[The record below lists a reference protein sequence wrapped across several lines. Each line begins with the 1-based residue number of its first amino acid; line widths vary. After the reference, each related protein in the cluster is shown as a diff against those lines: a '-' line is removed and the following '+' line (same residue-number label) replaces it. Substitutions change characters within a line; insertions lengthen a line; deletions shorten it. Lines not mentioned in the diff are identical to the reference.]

1 MEKLNSQIT
10 TTNQRTAK
18 KSIHDQPKELIAKYM
33 RPLPQIKMNLKY
45 KPMDQI
51 TKAKNYIVH
60 IPKCFDDSL
69 NFNWSDKDYLL
80 KQQDSAALKEANDKI

>member
-1 MEKLNSQIT
+1 
-10 TTNQRTAK
+10 
-18 KSIHDQPKELIAKYM
+18 
-33 RPLPQIKMNLKY
+33 MNLKY